1 MPVQPPTEQTLARL
15 AARHGLDLSGDDLA
29 AYGRV
34 IAKALPSFARL
45 DELAE
50 PKLPV
55 RYARTPGHRPAP
67 EENPLNGWYWR
78 CSIEGAPGGPLS
90 GKTVA
95 LKDSICVAG
104 VPMMNGCALLEGFV
118 PDVDAT
124 IVTRILDAGGT
135 IAGKATCE
143 HLGVSDGSHT
153 SDNGPVPNPHDPSRT
168 AGGSSSGC
176 AVLVATGAV
185 DMAIGGDQAG
195 SIRMP
200 ASFSGTY
207 GLKPTYGLVPY
218 SGVFEGEYTLDHVG
232 PMAATVRDTA
242 LLLAAIAGP
251 DGIDPRQVDVEV
263 GDYAGALE
271 QGVEGL
277 RVGILAEGFDWP
289 GAEPEVAR
297 AVRSAAEGLRELG
310 AVVED
315 VSIPLHRD
323 SPHIWRAIAAE
334 GALVRVI
341 RGNGQGVGTKGY
353 YNTPLIDAFGRAR
366 ARNANDFSV
375 TVKYVVLLGEYLHE
389 RYGSHYYAKARNLSR
404 RLAAAYDDAL
414 SRHDV
419 LVMPT
424 TVMRATPLPGPDAS
438 LEERVQRAFEVNDST
453 CGFDVTGHP
462 AMSIPCARVGGLPVG
477 LMAVGAPFAEATVLR
492 VARACEVTCSA

>member
-1 MPVQPPTEQTLARL
+1 MNPDPETSAGP
-15 AARHGLDLSGDDLA
+15 AARATALAMENIRRWNPVVNAMITVTAESAQQRAALLDRAEQAGEWCGLLHG
-29 AYGRV
+29 V
-34 IAKALPSFARL
+34 TI
-45 DELAE
+45 
-50 PKLPV
+50 
-55 RYARTPGHRPAP
+55 
-67 EENPLNGWYWR
+67 N
-78 CSIEGAPGGPLS
+78 
-90 GKTVA
+90 
-95 LKDSICVAG
+95 LKDNIDLAG
-104 VPMMNGCALLEGFV
+104 VPTTAASSILKDNVPSRNAFVADRLLANGAV
-118 PDVDAT
+118 
-124 IVTRILDAGGT
+124 IM
-135 IAGKATCE
+135 GKANLHE
-143 HLGVSDGSHT
+143 WVFGPT
-153 SDNGPVPNPHDPSRT
+153 SQSKHFGPVRNPWNPRHIP
-168 AGGSSSGC
+168 GGSSGGSGASVASGM
-176 AVLVATGAV
+176 AVVS
-185 DMAIGGDQAG
+185 IGSDTAG

-232 PMAATVRDTA
+232 PMAATVRDIA

-251 DGIDPRQVDVEV
+251 DGIDPRQLDVTV
-263 GDYAGALE
+263 GDYVGALD

-277 RVGILAEGFDWP
+277 RIGILDEGFLWP
-289 GAEPEVAR
+289 RAEPEVAD
-297 AVRSAAEGLRELG
+297 AVRNAAEGLRALG

-334 GALVRVI
+334 GAHVRVL

-353 YNTPLIDAFGRAR
+353 YHPPLIDAIGRAR

-389 RYGSHYYAKARNLSR
+389 HYGSHYYAKARTLSR
-404 RLAAAYDDAL
+404 TLAAAYDAAL
-414 SRHDV
+414 ARHDV

-438 LEERVQRAFEVNDST
+438 LEEKIQRAFEVNDST

-462 AMSIPCARVGGLPVG
+462 AMSIPCARIDGLPVG
-477 LMAVGAPFAEATVLR
+477 LMAVGPAFGEALVLR

>member
-1 MPVQPPTEQTLARL
+1 L
-15 AARHGLDLSGDDLA
+15 
-29 AYGRV
+29 
-34 IAKALPSFARL
+34 
-45 DELAE
+45 
-50 PKLPV
+50 
-55 RYARTPGHRPAP
+55 
-67 EENPLNGWYWR
+67 
-78 CSIEGAPGGPLS
+78 IEGAPEGPLH
-90 GKTVA
+90 GKTIA

-104 VPMMNGCALLEGFV
+104 VPMMNGCSLLEGFV

-135 IAGKATCE
+135 IAGKANCE

-153 SDNGPVPNPHDPSRT
+153 SDAGVVPNPHDPTRT

-176 AVLVATGAV
+176 AVLVATGEV

-232 PMAATVRDTA
+232 PMAATVRDIA

-251 DGIDPRQVDVEV
+251 DGIDPRQPDVTV
-263 GDYAGALE
+263 GDYVGALD

-277 RVGILAEGFDWP
+277 RVGILAEGFEWP

-366 ARNANDFSV
+366 ARSANDFSV

-424 TVMRATPLPGPDAS
+424 TVMRATPLPGPEAP
-438 LEERVQRAFEVNDST
+438 LEELIRRALEVNDST

-462 AMSIPCARVGGLPVG
+462 AISIPCARVEGLPVG
-477 LMAVGAPFAEATVLR
+477 LMAVGPPFGEETVLR
-492 VARACEVTCSA
+492 VARACEETCSA

>member
-1 MPVQPPTEQTLARL
+1 VPVQLPTEQTLARL

-29 AYGRV
+29 AYQRV

-55 RYARTPGHRPAP
+55 RYPRTPGHRPPA
-67 EENPLNGWYWR
+67 EENPFNAWYWR
-78 CSIEGAPGGPLS
+78 CSIEGAPDGPLA
-90 GKTVA
+90 GRTVA
-95 LKDSICVAG
+95 LKDSVCVAG

-124 IVTRILDAGGT
+124 IVSRILDAGGT

-153 SDNGPVPNPHDPSRT
+153 SDTGPVPNPHDPSRT

-218 SGVFEGEYTLDHVG
+218 TGVFEGEYTLDHVG
-232 PMAATVRDTA
+232 PMAATVRDIA
-242 LLLAAIAGP
+242 LLLEAIAGP
-251 DGIDPRQVDVEV
+251 DGIDPRQLDVRV
-263 GDYAGALE
+263 GDYVGAVDR
-271 QGVEGL
+271 GVEGL
-277 RVGILAEGFDWP
+277 RVGILAEGFEWP
-289 GAEPEVAR
+289 GAEPEVAH

-323 SPHIWRAIAAE
+323 SPHIWRGIAAE
-334 GALVRVI
+334 GALVRVL

-366 ARNANDFSV
+366 ARNSGDFSV

-414 SRHDV
+414 ARHDV

-438 LEERVQRAFEVNDST
+438 LEEQVQRAFEVNDST

-462 AMSIPCARVGGLPVG
+462 AMSIPCARIDGLPVG
-477 LMAVGAPFAEATVLR
+477 LMAVGPSFGETAVLR
-492 VARACEVTCSA
+492 LARACERTCG